1 MNTRIEHVESFLKE
15 FKAAMDA
22 AGIIIIDREK
32 NLQGMFDLEINP
44 PLREKALKA
53 LEAKDYF
60 RGPSMESGW
69 IGEAWEFGKVVNGK
83 EAYIKV
89 SMGVSKQIAAQKE
102 VAVYQKVICI
112 SFHPAEKPIK
122 YPFKK

>member
-1 MNTRIEHVESFLKE
+1 MNTSIQQVESFLKE
-15 FKAAMDA
+15 FKAAMNTS
-22 AGIIIIDREK
+22 GIIIIRRPV

-44 PLREKALKA
+44 LMREKILNS
-53 LEAKDYF
+53 LEVKDYY

-69 IGEAWEFGKVVNGK
+69 DGEAWEFGKNVNGK

-89 SMGVSKQIAAQKE
+89 SLVVPKSAAQNR
-102 VAVYQKVICI
+102 VAGPEKVICI
-112 SFHPAEKPIK
+112 SFHQARSPIT